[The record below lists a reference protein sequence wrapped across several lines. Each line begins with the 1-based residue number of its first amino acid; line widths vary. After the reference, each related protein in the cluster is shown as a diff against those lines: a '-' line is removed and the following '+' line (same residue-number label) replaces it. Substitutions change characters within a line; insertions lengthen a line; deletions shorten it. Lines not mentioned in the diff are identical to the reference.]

1 MVAPALVADAVGG
14 SPTLGDFPDWLDW
27 PATLAA
33 LEVGIEFDVAPEM
46 SVIGLVIQPD
56 ERSSK
61 LWRQLFPPDTPVIPF
76 EAPDDLASRPVM
88 TFSGS
93 TVIDSLRRS
102 YTQTALDAVDDLPV
116 IAPPAPGLAAGD
128 EPPFADF
135 FAAVGDPANQFLLTA
150 DDQTFATTMASL
162 VAGAGR
168 GDAGMVEVLPGGQ
181 GSTGEIVRT
190 MAFHRGPG
198 TVTEPETDDEQRR
211 EAVHESIDFHR
222 MLTGLNEHPTMLRR
236 LGLVFD
242 IAVEI
247 RSTGTQTGRA
257 RFQPSWTPQLT
268 ATTDRPLWVAWR
280 LDLAATQPF
289 AAATA
294 GPPGVLDV
302 GAASAYRHRGAGA
315 RQRRPTRR
323 RDGRH
328 HAGRRCRRPGPRR
341 CAAAACC
348 CSTTDTPKQ
357 FTPTSARQP
366 RARGASRPTTRCAP
380 TTSSRGYRF
389 DVLDT
394 GRDAWFSLHER
405 RTDYRRDGTSVIEPV
420 SEEGAH
426 HPTVTSRQVEPGT
439 EPAAD
444 SAVFIHEAVVRWDGW
459 SLSAPRPGRSLAAN
473 ITAADL
479 ATPADI
485 TEQVTND
492 PLMSLGPADRDVR
505 AAGHVAPASVRH
517 EVPDAGAHG
526 RPRRQ
531 RVDEGRG
538 RRPVVASVVDRWR
551 ERRHAGADRRDLAR
565 GSVPALRTGRAT
577 GHRQDKSG
585 ARERLPPR
593 GAQRAR
599 RRRPC
604 ARRHHDHRPVPA
616 VRAPWQRGARR
627 TSRPVRR
634 SDRVERR

>member
-1 MVAPALVADAVGG
+1 
-14 SPTLGDFPDWLDW
+14 
-27 PATLAA
+27 
-33 LEVGIEFDVAPEM
+33 M

-302 GAASAYRHRGAGA
+302 GAASAYRIEALALDSAALHVVAMAATTPAGGAADRAPGA
-315 RQRRPTRR
+315 AQRRPAAAPRRTRR
-323 RDGRH
+323 NSSRRPQRGSRG
-328 HAGRRCRRPGPRR
+328 HAGRHARRPAARR
-341 CAAAACC
+341 
-348 CSTTDTPKQ
+348 
-357 FTPTSARQP
+357 RP
-366 RARGASRPTTRCAP
+366 RARIPVRRP
-380 TTSSRGYRF
+380 
-389 DVLDT
+389 
-394 GRDAWFSLHER
+394 
-405 RTDYRRDGTSVIEPV
+405 
-420 SEEGAH
+420 
-426 HPTVTSRQVEPGT
+426 
-439 EPAAD
+439 
-444 SAVFIHEAVVRWDGW
+444 
-459 SLSAPRPGRSLAAN
+459 
-473 ITAADL
+473 
-479 ATPADI
+479 
-485 TEQVTND
+485 
-492 PLMSLGPADRDVR
+492 
-505 AAGHVAPASVRH
+505 RH
-517 EVPDAGAHG
+517 
-526 RPRRQ
+526 RPRR
-531 RVDEGRG
+531 
-538 RRPVVASVVDRWR
+538 VVQPAR
-551 ERRHAGADRRDLAR
+551 AAD
-565 GSVPALRTGRAT
+565 
-577 GHRQDKSG
+577 
-585 ARERLPPR
+585 RLPPR
-593 GAQRAR
+593 RHLGDRAGERGGSSPPNRHQSPGRAR
-599 RRRPC
+599 HRAGGRFRRVHPRGG
-604 ARRHHDHRPVPA
+604 
-616 VRAPWQRGARR
+616 RALG
-627 TSRPVRR
+627 
-634 SDRVERR
+634 RVEPLGAATGPQPGSEHHGG